1 MIVPPIDFQARCA
14 RKIQKT
20 ATRPSAIA
28 ACSKSTIPSPHR
40 ELPSITPSD
49 CLTQLEKVR
58 SLASKTQDKIQL
70 LWITSTHNTSPA
82 RSTLPSLNLK
92 DKTDST
98 FKRLQRLIHN
108 FTQILSSWLSTNLK
122 GTFKLKLNIL
132 TTIMEQERNCLARF
146 LEEWRELESC
156 LQHALFVKFIW
167 PEEVYDLLESVV
179 RTIQEL
185 QDQVDEIHHRVY
197 EFLEPQKNSRIRPM
211 QPDFAALSAS
221 NGLKRHEALSGL
233 RRRGS
238 GLVKSSH
245 EAPGPREGRSLL
257 DERRTMR

>member
-1 MIVPPIDFQARCA
+1 
-14 RKIQKT
+14 
-20 ATRPSAIA
+20 
-28 ACSKSTIPSPHR
+28 
-40 ELPSITPSD
+40 
-49 CLTQLEKVR
+49 
-58 SLASKTQDKIQL
+58 
-70 LWITSTHNTSPA
+70 
-82 RSTLPSLNLK
+82 
-92 DKTDST
+92 
-98 FKRLQRLIHN
+98 
-108 FTQILSSWLSTNLK
+108 
-122 GTFKLKLNIL
+122 
-132 TTIMEQERNCLARF
+132 MEQERNCLARF